1 MPRIT
6 CLHGHE
12 IELLPEQI
20 GQRIAC
26 PVCQLL
32 MTVSPPRPGEP
43 LAPKYEVLCENGHVL
58 RVKPKYMG
66 TQIRCPQC
74 QALATVTTDRLQ
86 KHTTT
91 ATTEPLV
98 PALFAPMPRQ
108 TAPSTVSAPV
118 VTARALDNIPVA
130 EVDEEYVKARKLPVA
145 SIDVDDEE
153 DEDSSAELTKAERR
167 NLKLVDQGLGYYLG
181 SVIGYCT
188 LQMLSIVFS
197 FLLFVFMHFITTG
210 AGAQT
215 FFTVSEVI
223 GWCIFIGAVLN
234 TLLYLAGM
242 VLTLFMPWVT
252 GVTIWFVLTLVM
264 SLMLLGWI
272 LFVTIYEHMWSA
284 NVSLIFSK
292 DVVYSNNKF
301 LYFVGEALFVFM
313 WLTMMVAL
321 WHIGKFARKP
331 MTRQRVL
338 LLGLL
343 GFGCW
348 LVVVLA
354 PLLSHLN
361 PKHYDYITWI
371 IMSFRLILII
381 GIGGLMIFQHLNVVN
396 EVRSV
401 MYRRR

>member
-12 IELLPEQI
+12 LELLPEQI

-26 PVCQLL
+26 PMCQLL

-43 LAPKYEVLCENGHVL
+43 LVPKYEVLCENGHVL
-58 RVKPKYMG
+58 RVKSRYLG

-91 ATTEPLV
+91 ATTEPIV
-98 PALFAPMPRQ
+98 PALFAPIPRR
-108 TAPSTVSAPV
+108 TTPSTVATPV

-130 EVDEEYVKARKLPVA
+130 EVDEEYVKPRKLPVA

-153 DEDSSAELTKAERR
+153 DDREELTKAERR

-181 SVIGYCT
+181 SVIGYCS
-188 LQMLSIVFS
+188 LQMLSIIFN
-197 FLLFVFMHFITTG
+197 FILFVVMHFLSTSSG
-210 AGAQT
+210 VQT

-234 TLLYLAGM
+234 TLLFLAGI

-264 SLMLLGWI
+264 SLGLLGLT
-272 LFVTIYEHMWSA
+272 LFVTIYLHMWSS
-284 NVSLIFSK
+284 NLSLIFSK
-292 DVVYSNNKF
+292 DFVYSKDGF
-301 LYFVGEALFVFM
+301 LYFVVEVSFLFM
-313 WLTMMVAL
+313 WLMMIFAL
-321 WHIGKFARKP
+321 WHMAKFARKP
-331 MTRQRVL
+331 MTRQRVM

-348 LVVVLA
+348 LIVTFA

-371 IMSFRLILII
+371 IMTFRLILTL

-396 EVRSV
+396 EVRTV